1 MFATERIIVAASL
14 AWAAALLVAQLF
26 LAWGGGRRDYSARAG
41 SRLRG
46 VLYNF
51 GAAMTPAHKEAIR
64 NHPFKF
70 GVGLVMH
77 VGVGV
82 AIFKILVLL
91 LRPDAPPLAP
101 VPVGGLLAL
110 AAAAALYLFV
120 RRFFSANLRAMSA
133 FDDYFASLVTL
144 LYLGAASLHEFGLL
158 SPGVLLLGGAAAAF
172 YLPLG
177 KLRHVLLCP
186 VSRLDLGRRLGYRGT
201 YPPPRA
207 REELGH

>member
-1 MFATERIIVAASL
+1 MV
-14 AWAAALLVAQLF
+14 WAAALLVAQLL
-26 LAWGGGRRDYSARAG
+26 LARGGGRRDYSAPAG

-51 GAAMTPAHKEAIR
+51 SAAMTPAHKEAIR

-70 GVGLVMH
+70 AVGLVMH

-82 AIFKILVLL
+82 AVFKILVLL
-91 LRPDAPPLAP
+91 IRPDLPPLAP
-101 VPVGGLLAL
+101 VPVGGLLAV

-133 FDDYFASLVTL
+133 FDDYLAPLVTL
-144 LYLGAASLHEFGLL
+144 AYVTVAALHEFGLL
-158 SPGVLLLGGAAAAF
+158 TAGVLLMADAAATF

-177 KLRHVLLCP
+177 KLRHVLFCP